1 MLIAVVYCSFLP
13 YSLYSIGFLHYDN
26 LKCILW
32 GSQALTEA
40 EREERKSRK
49 VRVHAK
55 YKGAVSQPL
64 IGRSIYESN
73 IPIPDSPCGNTEPVN
88 IHSYKINWSVW
99 LKSVKSGLNA
109 LGTV

>member
-1 MLIAVVYCSFLP
+1 MLIAVVYCSVLP
-13 YSLYSIGFLHYDN
+13 YIQYSFLHYDN

-40 EREERKSRK
+40 EREECRK
-49 VRVHAK
+49 VRVNAM

-64 IGRSIYESN
+64 IGSIYESN

-88 IHSYKINWSVW
+88 IHSYKINRSVW
-99 LKSVKSGLNA
+99 AKISQNQ
-109 LGTV
+109 